1 MTQTQE
7 NAALQAMKEWLA
19 HPQELGKAPAR
30 IECTGTFELHG
41 LRYYLFRYK
50 KTLLGSWL
58 LGVCGGYEGDELEH
72 CGHVWSEMEPY
83 DESTAV
89 EKATA
94 MVEMIRAYWMQQAE
108 KADSQG
114 EDSERTGAFVGFVLL
129 SDPSWD
135 KAAFIRDLQEKW
147 GLTVQEDEDE
157 ETGDDA
163 LVFEEGKMIAA
174 VSLMAAPIPNGE
186 AELNAENN
194 FLWPEAV
201 EVTKTHQAHL
211 MVAVLGQEEDLL
223 ERGKLYVKLLAA
235 CCRQKNALGVY
246 TSGVVFEPRFYE
258 GFADM
263 MQEGELPIFN
273 WIWFGLYRSENGIC
287 GYTYGMDVFGF
298 DEMEV
303 LDADADPSE
312 VRDFLASMV
321 EYVLSGGVTLHDG
334 ETIGFSAE
342 DKHTITRSPG
352 VALPV
357 MTLKISYSAL

>member
-1 MTQTQE
+1 MAQTQE

-114 EDSERTGAFVGFVLL
+114 EDSERTGAFAGFALL

-157 ETGDDA
+157 ETGDDT

-273 WIWFGLYRSENGIC
+273 WIWFGLYRSEKGIC

>member
-1 MTQTQE
+1 MAQTQE

-114 EDSERTGAFVGFVLL
+114 EDSERTGAFAGFVLL

-157 ETGDDA
+157 ETGDDT

-201 EVTKTHQAHL
+201 DVTKTHQAHL

-223 ERGKLYVKLLAA
+223 ERGKLYVKLLAS

-263 MQEGELPIFN
+263 IKN
-273 WIWFGLYRSENGIC
+273 D
-287 GYTYGMDVFGF
+287 DVFGF

-321 EYVLSGGVTLHDG
+321 EYVLSGRVTLHDG

-342 DKHTITRSPG
+342 DKHAITRSPG